1 MHPVVANI
9 SIIVWHS
16 LTYLIICE
24 DGLLC
29 CAVCCVSAVLCCAV
43 WVLVS
48 VCVCMCTTI
57 SRLITF
63 WHTTRQVGKWMGAGM
78 YMLKSLHLRYD
89 AKERIEKRGSE
100 KGCHC
105 RLMIIIVKLMQTI
118 NMLYA
123 WVRACKIVLKLGSHY
138 NGNSIESYTVTMNFS
153 EPANVLY
160 IVLSALFVFCW
171 VYFDVTIWLEE
182 DFWFSRLHRSTI
194 DSKIMK

>member
-1 MHPVVANI
+1 M
-9 SIIVWHS
+9 
-16 LTYLIICE
+16 
-24 DGLLC
+24 DC
-29 CAVCCVSAVLCCAV
+29 CAVLCCVSAGECVRV
-43 WVLVS
+43 YVYHYIS
-48 VCVCMCTTI
+48 VNNILTYNKA
-57 SRLITF
+57 SRQMNRRRYVHAKVIAF
-63 WHTTRQVGKWMGAGM
+63 AIRCQGANW
-78 YMLKSLHLRYD
+78 K
-89 AKERIEKRGSE
+89 KRGSE

-160 IVLSALFVFCW
+160 IVLSALFVFCR